1 MKLTKQMNDINI
13 LIIEDEQGISKIIKS
28 YLEKEGYNVFQAFDG
43 KEGLD
48 FFENEQIDLIL
59 LDLMIPKISGEDLIK
74 EIRNKSNV
82 PVIMV
87 TAKVSEENII
97 NGLKLGA
104 DDYVTKPFSPKELMQ
119 RIKTVLR
126 RIEKYNIP
134 RADIIKT
141 IDGRLEMDL
150 EYNRFFKD
158 GEEIFLTKNE
168 FQIIKTLFS
177 NPNKIFTREEIIE
190 ITFGFDYDAYDR
202 AIDTHIKNIRQK
214 IEDNPKK
221 PDYIKT
227 IYGMGYKS
235 GGVDDVSSK

>member
-1 MKLTKQMNDINI
+1 MNDINI

-141 IDGRLEMDL
+141 TDGRLEMDL

-202 AIDTHIKNIRQK
+202 ACLLYTSPSPRDC
-214 IEDNPKK
+214 
-221 PDYIKT
+221 
-227 IYGMGYKS
+227 S
-235 GGVDDVSSK
+235 

>member
-1 MKLTKQMNDINI
+1 MNKINI
-13 LIIEDEQGISKIIKS
+13 LLVEDERGISKIMKS
-28 YLEKEGYNVFQAFDG
+28 YLENDGYDVFQAFDG
-43 KEGLD
+43 KSALD
-48 FFENEQIDLIL
+48 IFENEDIDLIL
-59 LDLMIPKISGEDLIK
+59 LDLMIPEISGEDLIK

-87 TAKVSEENII
+87 TAKVNEDDII

-126 RIEKYNIP
+126 RIEKYSIP

-141 IDGRLEMDL
+141 TDGRLEMDL

-168 FQIIKTLFS
+168 FQIVKTLFS

-221 PDYIKT
+221 PSYIKT

-235 GGVDDVSSK
+235 GGIDDIAKK

>member
-1 MKLTKQMNDINI
+1 MNNINI
-13 LIIEDEQGISKIIKS
+13 LIVEDEKGISKIIKS

-43 KEGLD
+43 KEGLNY
-48 FFENEQIDLIL
+48 FENEEIDLIL
-59 LDLMIPKISGEDLIK
+59 LDLMIPEISGEELIK

-87 TAKVSEENII
+87 TAKVNEEDII

-104 DDYVTKPFSPKELMQ
+104 DDYMTKPFSPKELVQ

-141 IDGRLEMDL
+141 TDGRLEMDL

-158 GEEIFLTKNE
+158 GKEISLTKNE
-168 FQIIKTLFS
+168 FQIVKTLFS

-221 PDYIKT
+221 PSYIKT

-235 GGVDDVSSK
+235 GGVDDVSTK

>member
-1 MKLTKQMNDINI
+1 MNDINI

-28 YLEKEGYNVFQAFDG
+28 YLEKEGYNVYQAFDG

-141 IDGRLEMDL
+141 TDGRLEMDL

>member
-1 MKLTKQMNDINI
+1 MNDINI

-48 FFENEQIDLIL
+48 YFENEQIDLIL

-141 IDGRLEMDL
+141 TDGRLEMDL

>member
-1 MKLTKQMNDINI
+1 MNDINI

-28 YLEKEGYNVFQAFDG
+28 YLQKEGYNVFQAFDG

-48 FFENEQIDLIL
+48 YFENEQIDLIL

-141 IDGRLEMDL
+141 TDGRLEMDL

>member
-1 MKLTKQMNDINI
+1 MNDINI
-13 LIIEDEQGISKIIKS
+13 LIVEDEKGISKIIKS

-43 KEGLD
+43 KEGLNY
-48 FFENEQIDLIL
+48 FENEEIDLIL
-59 LDLMIPKISGEDLIK
+59 LDLMIPEISGEDLIK

-87 TAKVSEENII
+87 TAKVNEEDII

-104 DDYVTKPFSPKELMQ
+104 DDYMTKPFSPKELVQ

-141 IDGRLEMDL
+141 TDGRLEMDL

-158 GEEIFLTKNE
+158 GKEISLTKNE
-168 FQIIKTLFS
+168 FQIVKTLFS

-221 PDYIKT
+221 PSYIKT

-235 GGVDDVSSK
+235 GGVDDVSTK

>member
-1 MKLTKQMNDINI
+1 MNTINI
-13 LIIEDEQGISKIIKS
+13 LIVEDEQGISKIIKS

-43 KEGLD
+43 REGLNY
-48 FFENEQIDLIL
+48 FENEEIDLIL
-59 LDLMIPKISGEDLIK
+59 LDLMIPEISGEDLIK

-87 TAKVSEENII
+87 TAKVNEEDII

-104 DDYVTKPFSPKELMQ
+104 DDYVTKPFSPKELVQ

-141 IDGRLEMDL
+141 TDGRLEMDL

-158 GEEIFLTKNE
+158 EKEIFLTKNE
-168 FQIIKTLFS
+168 FQIVKTLFS

-221 PDYIKT
+221 PAYIKT

-235 GGVDDVSSK
+235 GGVDDVTSK

>member
-1 MKLTKQMNDINI
+1 MNDINI

-141 IDGRLEMDL
+141 TDGRLEMDL

-158 GEEIFLTKNE
+158 GDEIFLTKNE

>member
-1 MKLTKQMNDINI
+1 MNDINI

-59 LDLMIPKISGEDLIK
+59 LDFMIPKISGEDLIK

>member
-1 MKLTKQMNDINI
+1 MNKINI
-13 LIIEDEQGISKIIKS
+13 LLVEDERGISKIMKS
-28 YLEKEGYNVFQAFDG
+28 YLENDGYNVFQAFDG
-43 KEGLD
+43 KSALD
-48 FFENEQIDLIL
+48 IFENEDIDLIL
-59 LDLMIPKISGEDLIK
+59 LDLMIPEISGEDLIK

-87 TAKVSEENII
+87 TAKVNEDDII

-126 RIEKYNIP
+126 RIEKYGIP

-141 IDGRLEMDL
+141 TDGRLEMDL

-168 FQIIKTLFS
+168 FQIVKTLFS

-221 PDYIKT
+221 PSYIKT

-235 GGVDDVSSK
+235 GGIDDIAKK

>member
-1 MKLTKQMNDINI
+1 MNDINI

-28 YLEKEGYNVFQAFDG
+28 YLQKEGYNVFQAFDG

-141 IDGRLEMDL
+141 TDGRLEMDL

-235 GGVDDVSSK
+235 GGVDDVSTK

>member
-1 MKLTKQMNDINI
+1 MNNINI
-13 LIIEDEQGISKIIKS
+13 LIIEDEKGISKIIKS
-28 YLEKEGYNVFQAFDG
+28 YLEKENYDVFQAFDG
-43 KEGLD
+43 KEGFD
-48 FFENEQIDLIL
+48 IFEKENIDLIL

-87 TAKVSEENII
+87 TAKVSEDDIV

-141 IDGRLEMDL
+141 TDNRLEMDL

-158 GEEIFLTKNE
+158 GKEIFLTKNE

-221 PDYIKT
+221 PSYIKT

-235 GGVDDVSSK
+235 GGIDDNSSK

>member
-1 MKLTKQMNDINI
+1 MNKINI
-13 LIIEDEQGISKIIKS
+13 LLIEDERGISKIMKS
-28 YLEKEGYNVFQAFDG
+28 YLENDGYNVFQAFDG
-43 KEGLD
+43 KSALD
-48 FFENEQIDLIL
+48 VFENEDIDLIL
-59 LDLMIPKISGEDLIK
+59 LDLMIPEISGEDLIK

-87 TAKVSEENII
+87 TAKVNEDDII

-126 RIEKYNIP
+126 RIEKYGIP

-141 IDGRLEMDL
+141 TDGRLEMDL

-168 FQIIKTLFS
+168 FQIVKTLFS

-221 PDYIKT
+221 PSYIKT

-235 GGVDDVSSK
+235 GGIDDIAKK

>member
-1 MKLTKQMNDINI
+1 MNDIKI
-13 LIIEDEQGISKIIKS
+13 LIIEDEEGISKIIKS
-28 YLEKEGYNVFQAFDG
+28 YLEKEGYQIFQAYDG
-43 KEGLD
+43 RQGLD
-48 FFENEQIDLIL
+48 IFNNEDIDLVI
-59 LDLMIPKISGEDLIK
+59 LDLMIPKIPGEELIK
-74 EIRNKSNV
+74 EIRNKSEI

-87 TAKVSEENII
+87 TAKVNEKDII

-104 DDYVTKPFSPKELMQ
+104 DDYMTKPFSPKELVQ
-119 RIKTVLR
+119 RVKTVLR

-134 RADIIKT
+134 RADIIRT
-141 IDGRLEMDL
+141 TDGRLEMDL

-158 GEEIFLTKNE
+158 GKEVNLTKNE

-190 ITFGFDYDAYDR
+190 ITFGYDYDAYDR

-221 PDYIKT
+221 PVYIKT

-235 GGVDDVSSK
+235 GGIDDKSKK

>member
-1 MKLTKQMNDINI
+1 MNNIKI
-13 LIIEDEQGISKIIKS
+13 LIIEDEVGISKIIKS
-28 YLEKEGYNVFQAFDG
+28 YLEKENYEVYQAFDG
-43 KEGLD
+43 EEGLKI
-48 FFENEQIDLIL
+48 FNEKEIDLVL
-59 LDLMIPKISGEDLIK
+59 LDLMIPKISGEDVIK
-74 EIRNKSNV
+74 EIRNKSDI

-87 TAKVSEENII
+87 TAKVDENDIV

-104 DDYVTKPFSPKELMQ
+104 DDYMTKPFSPKELIQ

-141 IDGRLEMDL
+141 TDGRLEMDL

-190 ITFGFDYDAYDR
+190 LTFGYDYDAYDR

-221 PDYIKT
+221 PNYIKT

-235 GGVDDVSSK
+235 GGIDDVLKK

>member
-1 MKLTKQMNDINI
+1 MNDINI

-28 YLEKEGYNVFQAFDG
+28 YLQKEGYNVFQAFDG

-141 IDGRLEMDL
+141 TDGRLEMDL

>member
-1 MKLTKQMNDINI
+1 MNDINI

-177 NPNKIFTREEIIE
+177 NPNKTFTREEIIE

>member
-1 MKLTKQMNDINI
+1 MNDIKI
-13 LIIEDEQGISKIIKS
+13 LIIEDEEGISKIIKS
-28 YLEKEGYNVFQAFDG
+28 YLEKEGYQIFQAYDG
-43 KEGLD
+43 RQGLD
-48 FFENEQIDLIL
+48 IFNNEDIDLVI
-59 LDLMIPKISGEDLIK
+59 LDLMIPKIPGEELIK
-74 EIRNKSNV
+74 EIRNKSEI

-87 TAKVSEENII
+87 TAKVDEKDII

-104 DDYVTKPFSPKELMQ
+104 DDYMTKPFSPKELVQ
-119 RIKTVLR
+119 RVKTVLR

-134 RADIIKT
+134 RADIIRT
-141 IDGRLEMDL
+141 TDGRLEMDL

-158 GEEIFLTKNE
+158 GKEVNLTKNE

-190 ITFGFDYDAYDR
+190 ITFGYDYDAYDR

-221 PDYIKT
+221 PVYIKT

-235 GGVDDVSSK
+235 GGIDDKSKK

>member
-1 MKLTKQMNDINI
+1 MNDINI
-13 LIIEDEQGISKIIKS
+13 LIVEDEEGISKIIKS

-43 KEGLD
+43 KEGLNY
-48 FFENEQIDLIL
+48 FENKEIDLIL
-59 LDLMIPKISGEDLIK
+59 LDLMIPEISGEDLIK

-87 TAKVSEENII
+87 TAKVNEEDII

-104 DDYVTKPFSPKELMQ
+104 DDYMTKPFSPKELVQ

-141 IDGRLEMDL
+141 TDGRLEMDL

-158 GEEIFLTKNE
+158 GKEISLTKNE
-168 FQIIKTLFS
+168 FQIVKTLFS

-221 PDYIKT
+221 PSYIKT

-235 GGVDDVSSK
+235 GGVDDVSTK

>member
-1 MKLTKQMNDINI
+1 MNKIKI
-13 LIIEDEQGISKIIKS
+13 LLIEDEKGISKIMKS
-28 YLEKEGYNVFQAFDG
+28 YLEKEDYKVFQAFDG
-43 KEGLD
+43 KEGLEI
-48 FFENEQIDLIL
+48 FESEDIDLVL

-87 TAKVSEENII
+87 TAKVSEDDIV

-141 IDGRLEMDL
+141 TDGRLEMDL

-221 PDYIKT
+221 PSYIKT

-235 GGVDDVSSK
+235 GGIDDNSTK

>member
-1 MKLTKQMNDINI
+1 MSNI

-141 IDGRLEMDL
+141 TDGRLEMDL